1 MLLPVA
7 LMTRAI
13 CWLADRS
20 SGGVRVSSA
29 VARTFRR
36 GGPILLLSC
45 ICLLSY
51 SVVFWIWYVVVWDFL
66 RNFAIGR
73 AVAFEWSVW
82 L

>member
-36 GGPILLLSC
+36 GGPIL
-45 ICLLSY
+45 
-51 SVVFWIWYVVVWDFL
+51 VFVLYLFIELFCGFL
-66 RNFAIGR
+66 DLVCCGLRFSKKFCCRTGR
-73 AVAFEWSVW
+73 GI
-82 L
+82 